1 MTDQTF
7 IMKVLKDKVVPQN
20 TSYYTTSQNRD
31 SVVTDYIFDF
41 HVAKKKKTTE
51 KRLKLWYFL
60 SIDLSLTFLNTAAL
74 DKISQDSFRH
84 MMNFANIELS

>member
-41 HVAKKKKTTE
+41 HVAKKKEGYRKKTKTVVLFIH
-51 KRLKLWYFL
+51 RPLSNILKY
-60 SIDLSLTFLNTAAL
+60 SGP
-74 DKISQDSFRH
+74 R
-84 MMNFANIELS
+84 